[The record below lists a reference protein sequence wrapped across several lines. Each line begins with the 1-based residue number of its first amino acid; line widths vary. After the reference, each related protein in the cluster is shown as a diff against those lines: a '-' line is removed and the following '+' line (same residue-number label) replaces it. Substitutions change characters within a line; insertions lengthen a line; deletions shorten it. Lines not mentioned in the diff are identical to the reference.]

1 MSWDSETKNQL
12 LNFFGLEQRK
22 ERRIEGNIRPCPK
35 VQLDDFE
42 NTDEHGYSDSILD
55 DFEGAVDGRVNTDK
69 ESKGVIFYRNGEHC
83 HFQAVCIGWPCFTF
97 RLDQYTV
104 AKFAESFDTM
114 PKFLE
119 KNAGLNATEI
129 ISSICTEHASG
140 NTKVCLVL

>member
-35 VQLDDFE
+35 VQLADFE
-42 NTDEHGYSDSILD
+42 NTDEH
-55 DFEGAVDGRVNTDK
+55 GAVDGRVNTDK
-69 ESKGVIFYRNGEHC
+69 
-83 HFQAVCIGWPCFTF
+83 AMCIGWPCFTF

-129 ISSICTEHASG
+129 IFYISSCFCMRVSIALICLYVVTLW
-140 NTKVCLVL
+140 CVLAGK